1 MFQSGRPIIVAPHGG
16 AWIEIDGPSGRRERA
31 RVAPHGGAWIEI
43 CRDGNTYSSGPV
55 APHGGAWIE
64 IPGQL
69 FPRFILASP
78 LTEGRGLKL
87 VRNYSNYVTGGS
99 PLTEGRGLKLLLLLF
114 RKGEG
119 FVAPHGGAWIEINRI
134 LIYRR
139 YTLPLHM
146 SPLTEGRGLKFL
158 RYVIGV

>member
-87 VRNYSNYVTGGS
+87 
-99 PLTEGRGLKLLLLLF
+99 LLLLF